1 MTGGIGRQEEWRG
14 RGAPLSSPNPGHGGA
29 LCARP
34 LSLSPR
40 LTSRSSVPS
49 PPQQGHVLGDSPPSP
64 ISLNAGNPLIPVP
77 PTPPPQADQCSF
89 RPGSTPVLEISGAY
103 GEVRELTLTICLLSP
118 GTVPQIGLLSSSL
131 FPSGST
137 GQGYPIPGVA
147 ESSG

>member
-1 MTGGIGRQEEWRG
+1 MGIGRQEEWRG
-14 RGAPLSSPNPGHGGA
+14 RGAPLSSPNPGRGGS
-29 LCARP
+29 LRARP

-40 LTSRSSVPS
+40 FIPRSSVPS
-49 PPQQGHVLGDSPPSP
+49 PPRQGHVLGDSPPSP
-64 ISLNAGNPLIPVP
+64 VSLNAGNPLIPVP
-77 PTPPPQADQCSF
+77 HHNPHSQADQCSF

-103 GEVRELTLTICLLSP
+103 EVRGLTLTICLLSP

-131 FPSGST
+131 FPSRST

>member
-40 LTSRSSVPS
+40 LISRSSVPS
-49 PPQQGHVLGDSPPSP
+49 PPQHGHVLGDSPPSP

-77 PTPPPQADQCSF
+77 PPHPLKLTSVPSDLDPPRCLKSVGLMV
-89 RPGSTPVLEISGAY
+89 RSGN
-103 GEVRELTLTICLLSP
+103 LLSP
-118 GTVPQIGLLSSSL
+118 SAFCRLALCPKSVSSPL
-131 FPSGST
+131 PYFP
-137 GQGYPIPGVA
+137 PGA
-147 ESSG
+147 PGRATPSPE